1 MKVKLLA
8 LAPCLA
14 PLLFYSDLSEIE
26 TALLEAET
34 DLPEIETAL
43 PEIDSDMPEIEI
55 LSYELNI
62 KSTK

>member
-26 TALLEAET
+26 TALLE
-34 DLPEIETAL
+34 
-43 PEIDSDMPEIEI
+43 IDI
-55 LSYELNI
+55 LSFELENKHQPNEGLI
-62 KSTK
+62 FELCPSIYFGKMTLLR